1 MTVFDLIVIAIVA
14 VSVGISIWRGVVREV
29 LALASW
35 IGAFWIAKE
44 LAGFAA
50 TWLPESVSNPGMRL
64 MLGFIAV
71 MLASLLVFSLTGML
85 LVHLVKVAGLTASDR
100 MLGAAFG
107 LLRGLLIA
115 VTVVLLGGMT
125 SAPREPYWSNALLSA
140 PLEAAA
146 LWVKPWLPRDV
157 ARRVSFE

>member
-50 TWLPESVSNPGMRL
+50 TWLPDSVSNPGLRL
-64 MLGFIAV
+64 MFGFIAL
-71 MLASLLVFSLTGML
+71 MLASLLVFSLTAML

-107 LLRGLLIA
+107 LLRGFLIA

-125 SAPREPYWSNALLSA
+125 SAPREPYWRDALLSA

>member
-14 VSVGISIWRGVVREV
+14 VSVGISIWRGMVREV

-44 LAGFAA
+44 LAGFTA
-50 TWLPESVSNPGMRL
+50 TWLPDSVSNPGLRL
-64 MLGFIAV
+64 MFGFIAV
-71 MLASLLVFSLTGML
+71 MLASLLVFSLAGML
-85 LVHLVKVAGLTASDR
+85 IVHLVKVAGLTASDR

-107 LLRGLLIA
+107 LLRGVVIA

-125 SAPREPYWSNALLSA
+125 SAPREPYWRNALLSA

-146 LWVKPWLPRDV
+146 LRVKPWLPRDV

>member
-1 MTVFDLIVIAIVA
+1 MTVFDLIVIAIVV
-14 VSVGISIWRGVVREV
+14 VSVGISIWRGMVREV

-44 LAGFAA
+44 LAGFTA
-50 TWLPESVSNPGMRL
+50 TWLPDSLANPGLRL
-64 MLGFIAV
+64 MIGFIFV
-71 MLASLLVFSLTGML
+71 MLTSLLVFSVTGML
-85 LVHLVKVAGLTASDR
+85 IVHLVKVAGLTASDR

-125 SAPREPYWSNALLSA
+125 SAPREPYWRDALLSA

-146 LWVKPWLPRDV
+146 LWVKPWLPGDV
-157 ARRVSFE
+157 ARRVSFD

>member
-14 VSVGISIWRGVVREV
+14 VSVGISIWRGMVREV

-44 LAGFAA
+44 LAGFTA
-50 TWLPESVSNPGMRL
+50 TWLPDSVTNPGLRL
-64 MLGFIAV
+64 MFAFIAV
-71 MLASLLVFSLTGML
+71 MLGSLLVFSLTGMMI
-85 LVHLVKVAGLTASDR
+85 VHLVKVAGLTAPDR

-115 VTVVLLGGMT
+115 VTVVLLAGMT
-125 SAPREPYWSNALLSA
+125 SAPREPYWRDALLSA

-146 LWVKPWLPRDV
+146 LWVKPWLPRDL

>member
-1 MTVFDLIVIAIVA
+1 MTVFDLVVIAIVA
-14 VSVGISIWRGVVREV
+14 VSVGISIWRGMVREV

-35 IGAFWIAKE
+35 IGAFWLAKE
-44 LAGFAA
+44 LAGFTA
-50 TWLPESVSNPGMRL
+50 TWLPDSLTNPGLRL
-64 MLGFIAV
+64 MFGFVAV

-85 LVHLVKVAGLTASDR
+85 IVHFVKVAGLTASDR

-115 VTVVLLGGMT
+115 VTMVLLGGMT
-125 SAPREPYWSNALLSA
+125 SAPREPYWRDALLSA

>member
-50 TWLPESVSNPGMRL
+50 TWLPDSVSNPGLRL
-64 MLGFIAV
+64 MFGFIAV
-71 MLASLLVFSLTGML
+71 MLACLLVFSLTAML

-125 SAPREPYWSNALLSA
+125 SAPREPYWRDALLSA

-146 LWVKPWLPRDV
+146 HWAMPWLPRDV

>member
-14 VSVGISIWRGVVREV
+14 VSVGISIWRGMVREV

-44 LAGFAA
+44 LAGFSA
-50 TWLPESVSNPGMRL
+50 TWLPDSVTNPGLRL
-64 MLGFIAV
+64 MFGFIVV
-71 MLASLLVFSLTGML
+71 MLASLLVFSFTSTLV
-85 LVHLVKVAGLTASDR
+85 VHLVKVAGLTASDR

-125 SAPREPYWSNALLSA
+125 SAPREPYWRDALLSA

>member
-1 MTVFDLIVIAIVA
+1 MTVFDLIVIAILA
-14 VSVGISIWRGVVREV
+14 VSVGISIWRGIVREV

-35 IGAFWIAKE
+35 IGAFWIAME

-50 TWLPESVSNPGMRL
+50 TWLPDSVNNPGLRL
-64 MLGFIAV
+64 MFGFIAV
-71 MLASLLVFSLTGML
+71 MLTSLLVFSLTGML
-85 LVHLVKVAGLTASDR
+85 IVHLVKVAGLTASDR

-107 LLRGLLIA
+107 LLRGVLIA

-125 SAPREPYWSNALLSA
+125 SAPREPYWRNALFSA

>member
-44 LAGFAA
+44 LAGFIA
-50 TWLPESVSNPGMRL
+50 TWLPDSVSNPGLRL
-64 MLGFIAV
+64 LFGFIAV

-85 LVHLVKVAGLTASDR
+85 IVHFVKVAGLSASDR

-125 SAPREPYWSNALLSA
+125 SAPREPYWRDALLSA

-146 LWVKPWLPRDV
+146 LWVKPWLPGDV
-157 ARRVSFE
+157 ARRVRFQ

>member
-50 TWLPESVSNPGMRL
+50 TWLPDSVSNPGLRL
-64 MLGFIAV
+64 LFGFIAL

-125 SAPREPYWSNALLSA
+125 SAPREPYWRDALLSA

>member
-1 MTVFDLIVIAIVA
+1 
-14 VSVGISIWRGVVREV
+14 
-29 LALASW
+29 
-35 IGAFWIAKE
+35 
-44 LAGFAA
+44 
-50 TWLPESVSNPGMRL
+50 MRL
-64 MLGFIAV
+64 MFGFIAV

-125 SAPREPYWSNALLSA
+125 SAPREPYWRDALLSA

>member
-50 TWLPESVSNPGMRL
+50 TWLPDSVSNPGLRL
-64 MLGFIAV
+64 MFGFIAL

-107 LLRGLLIA
+107 LLRGFLIA

-125 SAPREPYWSNALLSA
+125 SAPREPYWRDALLSA

>member
-14 VSVGISIWRGVVREV
+14 VSVGISIWRGLVREV

-44 LAGFAA
+44 LAGFTA
-50 TWLPESVSNPGMRL
+50 TWLPDTVSNPGLRL
-64 MLGFIAV
+64 MFGFIGV
-71 MLASLLVFSLTGML
+71 MLASLLVFSLVGML
-85 LVHLVKVAGLTASDR
+85 IVHLVKVAGLTAPDR

-107 LLRGLLIA
+107 LLRGVVIA

-125 SAPREPYWSNALLSA
+125 SAPREPYWRDALLSA

>member
-50 TWLPESVSNPGMRL
+50 TWLPDSVSNPGLRL
-64 MLGFIAV
+64 MFGFIAV

-125 SAPREPYWSNALLSA
+125 SAPREPYWRDALFSA

-146 LWVKPWLPRDV
+146 QWVMPWLPRDV

>member
-1 MTVFDLIVIAIVA
+1 MTVFDVVVIAIVA
-14 VSVGISIWRGVVREV
+14 VSVGISIWRGMVREV

-35 IGAFWIAKE
+35 IGAFWLAKE
-44 LAGFAA
+44 LAGFTA
-50 TWLPESVSNPGMRL
+50 TWLPDSLTNPGLRL
-64 MLGFIAV
+64 MFGFVAV

-85 LVHLVKVAGLTASDR
+85 IVHFVKVAGLTASDR

-125 SAPREPYWSNALLSA
+125 SAPREPYWRDALLSA

>member
-14 VSVGISIWRGVVREV
+14 VSVGISIWRGMVREV

-44 LAGFAA
+44 LAGFTA
-50 TWLPESVSNPGMRL
+50 TWLPDSVTNPGLRL
-64 MLGFIAV
+64 MFGFIVV
-71 MLASLLVFSLTGML
+71 MLTSLLVFSFASTLV
-85 LVHLVKVAGLTASDR
+85 VHLVKVAGLTASDR

-125 SAPREPYWSNALLSA
+125 SAPREPYWRDALLSA

>member
-29 LALASW
+29 VALASW

-50 TWLPESVSNPGMRL
+50 TWLPDSVSNPGLRL
-64 MLGFIAV
+64 MFGFIAL

-107 LLRGLLIA
+107 LLRGFLIA

-125 SAPREPYWSNALLSA
+125 SAPREPYWRDALLSA

>member
-1 MTVFDLIVIAIVA
+1 MTVFDLVVIAIVA
-14 VSVGISIWRGVVREV
+14 VSVGISIWRGMVREV

-50 TWLPESVSNPGMRL
+50 TWLPDSITNPGVRL

-85 LVHLVKVAGLTASDR
+85 IVHLVKVAGLTASDR

-107 LLRGLLIA
+107 LLRGVLIA

-125 SAPREPYWSNALLSA
+125 SAPREPYWRDALLSD

-146 LWVKPWLPRDV
+146 LWIKPWLPRDV

>member
-35 IGAFWIAKE
+35 IGAFWIAKG
-44 LAGFAA
+44 LAGFVA
-50 TWLPESVSNPGMRL
+50 TWLPDSVSNPGMRL
-64 MLGFIAV
+64 MFGFIAV

-125 SAPREPYWSNALLSA
+125 SAPREPYWRDALLSA

>member
-50 TWLPESVSNPGMRL
+50 TWLPDSVSNPGLRL
-64 MLGFIAV
+64 MFGFIAV
-71 MLASLLVFSLTGML
+71 MLASLLVFSLTGMV
-85 LVHLVKVAGLTASDR
+85 LVQLVKVAGLTASDR

-125 SAPREPYWSNALLSA
+125 SAPREPYWRDALLSA

>member
-29 LALASW
+29 VALASW

-44 LAGFAA
+44 LAGFVA

-64 MLGFIAV
+64 MFGFIAV

-85 LVHLVKVAGLTASDR
+85 LVHLVKVSGLTASDR

-125 SAPREPYWSNALLSA
+125 SAPREPYWRDALLSA

>member
-14 VSVGISIWRGVVREV
+14 VSVGISIWRGVVREM

-50 TWLPESVSNPGMRL
+50 TWLPDSVSNPGLRL
-64 MLGFIAV
+64 MVAFIAV
-71 MLASLLVFSLTGML
+71 MLACLLVFSLTGML

-125 SAPREPYWSNALLSA
+125 SAPREPYWREALLSA

-146 LWVKPWLPRDV
+146 QWVMPWLPRDV

>member
-14 VSVGISIWRGVVREV
+14 VSVGISIWRGMVREV

-35 IGAFWIAKE
+35 IGAFWLAKE
-44 LAGFAA
+44 LAAFAA
-50 TWLPESVSNPGMRL
+50 TWLPGSLTNPGMRL

-71 MLASLLVFSLTGML
+71 MLASLLVFSLLGML
-85 LVHLVKVAGLTASDR
+85 AVHLVKVSGLTASDR

-107 LLRGLLIA
+107 LLRGVLIA

-125 SAPREPYWSNALLSA
+125 SAPREPYWRDALLSA

>member
-1 MTVFDLIVIAIVA
+1 MTVFDLIVIAIVV
-14 VSVGISIWRGVVREV
+14 VSVGISIWRGMVREV

-44 LAGFAA
+44 LAGFTA
-50 TWLPESVSNPGMRL
+50 TWLPDSLANPGLRL
-64 MLGFIAV
+64 MIGFIVV
-71 MLASLLVFSLTGML
+71 MLTSLLVFSVTGML
-85 LVHLVKVAGLTASDR
+85 IVHLVKVAGLTASDR

-125 SAPREPYWSNALLSA
+125 SAPREPYWRDALLSA

-146 LWVKPWLPRDV
+146 LWVKPWLPGDV
-157 ARRVSFE
+157 ARRVSFD

>member
-1 MTVFDLIVIAIVA
+1 MTVFDFIVIAIVA
-14 VSVGISIWRGVVREV
+14 VSVGISIWRGMVREV

-44 LAGFAA
+44 LAGFTA
-50 TWLPESVSNPGMRL
+50 TWLPDSVTNPGLRL
-64 MLGFIAV
+64 MFGFIAI
-71 MLASLLVFSLTGML
+71 MLASLLVFSLVGML
-85 LVHLVKVAGLTASDR
+85 IVHLVKVAGLTAPDR

-107 LLRGLLIA
+107 LLRGVVIA

-125 SAPREPYWSNALLSA
+125 SAPREPYWRDALLSA

>member
-14 VSVGISIWRGVVREV
+14 VSVGISIWRGMVREV

-44 LAGFAA
+44 LAGFTA
-50 TWLPESVSNPGMRL
+50 TWLPDTVSNPGLRL
-64 MLGFIAV
+64 MFGFIGV
-71 MLASLLVFSLTGML
+71 MLASLLVFSLVGML
-85 LVHLVKVAGLTASDR
+85 IVHLVKVAGLTAPDR

-107 LLRGLLIA
+107 LLRGVVIA

-125 SAPREPYWSNALLSA
+125 SAPREPYWRDALLSA

>member
-1 MTVFDLIVIAIVA
+1 M
-14 VSVGISIWRGVVREV
+14 VREV

-35 IGAFWIAKE
+35 IGAFWLAKE
-44 LAGFAA
+44 LAGFTA
-50 TWLPESVSNPGMRL
+50 TWLPDSFTNPGLRL
-64 MLGFIAV
+64 MFGFVAV

-85 LVHLVKVAGLTASDR
+85 IVHFVKVAGLTGSDR

-125 SAPREPYWSNALLSA
+125 SAPREPYWRDALLSA